1 MSFRPCADGVICS
14 GVLSCFRRSEFSQKV
29 SAGSMVCFDESGDSS
44 VHRAGKGGVAPVFTD
59 RWEPHA
65 SDEGFW
71 IPLGQTETRPGVF

>member
-1 MSFRPCADGVICS
+1 
-14 GVLSCFRRSEFSQKV
+14 
-29 SAGSMVCFDESGDSS
+29 MVCFDESGDSS